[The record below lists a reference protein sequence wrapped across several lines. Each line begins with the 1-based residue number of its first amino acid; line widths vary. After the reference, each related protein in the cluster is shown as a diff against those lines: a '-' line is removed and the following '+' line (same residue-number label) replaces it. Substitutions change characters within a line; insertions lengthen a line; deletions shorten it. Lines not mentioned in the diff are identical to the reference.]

1 MRILGTLLKGTIMRT
16 ILLLLLAAAVALPGC
31 AFMEKRNRPLTT
43 TLDELVEPE
52 STGAK
57 VALAPVFVPVG
68 TASLVLD
75 VFALHP
81 VEVIPDA
88 LDDTYEIIWENP
100 SGTYVTQTFLLVPKV
115 VVTPVVFGFDWLG
128 RSIFDL

>member
-1 MRILGTLLKGTIMRT
+1 MRT
-16 ILLLLLAAAVALPGC
+16 VLLLLLAAAVALPGC

-100 SGTYVTQTFLLVPKV
+100 SGTYVTQTFLLAPKLL
-115 VVTPVVFGFDWLG
+115 VTPVVFGFDWLG
-128 RSIFDL
+128 RSIFDF